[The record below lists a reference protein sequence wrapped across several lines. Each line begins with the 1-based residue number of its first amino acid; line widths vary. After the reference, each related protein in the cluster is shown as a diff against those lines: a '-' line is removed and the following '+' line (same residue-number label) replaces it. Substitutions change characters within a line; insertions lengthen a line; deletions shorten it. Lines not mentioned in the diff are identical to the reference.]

1 MQLTAAL
8 LLGFLGSFHCVGMC
22 GPILMSLPQNQ
33 ENSSTRFW
41 KQLLYHSGRISVY
54 FIFGLL
60 IGLLGKGFLMIQIQQ
75 AMSIG
80 FGIIL
85 LLVTVFPF
93 VLPDK
98 IKSFNFFKFSWF
110 RNSFTQLINSKKTI
124 AIYFLGFLNG
134 LLPCGFVYVAL
145 AAAAVTASP
154 MNAAGFMAF
163 FGIGTAPALI
173 ILTMLGAIVQVSI
186 RNKLRKVLPVITI
199 VVALLLILRGLNL
212 GIPML
217 SPKISHQH
225 SSPAL
230 DCCHRP

>member
-1 MQLTAAL
+1 
-8 LLGFLGSFHCVGMC
+8 
-22 GPILMSLPQNQ
+22 
-33 ENSSTRFW
+33 
-41 KQLLYHSGRISVY
+41 
-54 FIFGLL
+54 
-60 IGLLGKGFLMIQIQQ
+60 LLGKGFLMIQIQQ

-173 ILTMLGAIVQVSI
+173 ILTMLGAIVQVSL
-186 RNKLRKVLPVITI
+186 RNKLHKVLPVITI

-225 SSPAL
+225 TSPAL